1 MGCGLSAPDD
11 DADSFESVTHEFTIR
26 RYSRSKGIGPGKSI
40 PSRDFFAADG
50 RKWQVRFY
58 PDGYGPGPSPYA
70 AFFVE
75 TLHPPRL
82 RAVRARFTIQLLKP
96 DGGVAYT
103 RRADRPVRFDRRC
116 SSWGF
121 PEFVRRDE
129 LEGAPL
135 AVLDGDDDSIRA
147 RCIVD
152 VVPKKKRKS
161 AVTVPPPD
169 FAANAMDFLRS
180 GRAPFDVKFS
190 VDGGAVF
197 EAHRLVVAARSDWF
211 AAAVYGHGDGSKGA
225 ETTWVEAT
233 TPCVAVH
240 GTSPDAFGAL
250 LHYMYHDTLPEE
262 MMKEKGDAVM
272 TRELF
277 EAADMFLVERLKKMC
292 ANRMCRFIND
302 DTVEGIMDL
311 AKAHSCKEL
320 ERACRN
326 HLKRRKALAV
336 RR

>member
-1 MGCGLSAPDD
+1 MGCGLSASDD

-40 PSRDFFAADG
+40 PSRDFAADR
-50 RKWQVRFY
+50 RKWYIRFY
-58 PDGYGPGPSPYA
+58 PDGSGTGPSPYA

-75 TLHPPRL
+75 TLCLPHL
-82 RAVRARFTIQLLKP
+82 RAVRARFTFQLLKP
-96 DGGVAYT
+96 DGGVAHT
-103 RRADRPVRFDRRC
+103 RRADRPVRFDRYC

-121 PEFVRRDE
+121 PKFVRRDE
-129 LEGAPL
+129 LEGARL
-135 AVLDGDDDSIRA
+135 GVLDDDDSIRA

-152 VVPKKKRKS
+152 VVQKKKKS
-161 AVTVPPPD
+161 AVTVPPSD
-169 FAANAMDFLRS
+169 FAANTMDFLRS

-190 VDGGAVF
+190 VDGAVF
-197 EAHRLVVAARSDWF
+197 EAHKLVVAARSDWF
-211 AAAVYGHGDGSKGA
+211 AAAIYGHGDGNKGA

-233 TPCVAVH
+233 TPCIAVH
-240 GTSPDAFGAL
+240 DTSPDAFEAL
-250 LHYMYHDTLPEE
+250 LHYIYHDTLPEE

-272 TRELF
+272 TRALF
-277 EAADMFLVERLKKMC
+277 EAADMLLIERLKKMC

-302 DTVEGIMDL
+302 DTVEAIMDL
-311 AKAHSCKEL
+311 AKTHSCKEL

-326 HLKRRKALAV
+326 HLKRRKALVV